1 MWEGSVS
8 GRRWRENGFDNVTD
22 AGVGVGVGREWW
34 GEEMG
39 ALIET
44 HYLCEEVMEQQSR
57 RNEQTWRVR
66 LRAVHAL
73 MELERIAEAEQLCV
87 ATLTDMVEGPA
98 DLTLVARAQTEL
110 AKVLA
115 KERRFEE
122 SLECYVRAAELYG
135 DEEHLAPAEMFRLA
149 RLRASMGLVHE
160 RMGAMEEAL
169 QQYRQA
175 LSLFQAQLGMNHSR
189 VGGVL
194 VALGGAC
201 QRVQRWREAVGYY
214 VRARAVFRQA
224 LGPEHLLLV
233 QVCCEFVC
241 SSV

>member
-115 KERRFEE
+115 QRIDKPGGGEE
-122 SLECYVRAAELYG
+122 ISGFLPLLLGAALVEC
-135 DEEHLAPAEMFRLA
+135 DPIHPK
-149 RLRASMGLVHE
+149 
-160 RMGAMEEAL
+160 
-169 QQYRQA
+169 
-175 LSLFQAQLGMNHSR
+175 
-189 VGGVL
+189 
-194 VALGGAC
+194 LGGEVD
-201 QRVQRWREAVGYY
+201 QRR
-214 VRARAVFRQA
+214 
-224 LGPEHLLLV
+224 
-233 QVCCEFVC
+233 VCPHR
-241 SSV
+241 